1 MCCSDRMENNQI
13 MKNECDI
20 IDPKEEDIACCY
32 IMETIEQFRS
42 R

>member
-1 MCCSDRMENNQI
+1 MCCSGRMENQI